1 MMAYIH
7 TVTSLIFAK
16 SLDVTVISSYID
28 FKRAAWDNYTIL
40 YSHWCYTQRK
50 SVIFS
55 KHMIDFPQIKALKS
69 TSVY

>member
-40 YSHWCYTQRK
+40 Y
-50 SVIFS
+50 
-55 KHMIDFPQIKALKS
+55 
-69 TSVY
+69 

>member
-55 KHMIDFPQIKALKS
+55 KHMIDFSSNQS
-69 TSVY
+69 FE